1 MAELQLTREEQR
13 RAQVQQSAEREAE
26 RVAHVG
32 AMRALEETVANLQH
46 QIARGRPAGGAS
58 LEQMADVHS
67 FPVGICDSGFS
78 VRALQALPAEISDVG
93 VPLLDV
99 RGHELVLAAA
109 SKARAK
115 AAGGDKKDGVAVAL
129 SFELPPLLTIE
140 SVGHMLNAVLDQL
153 RVENRAGSL
162 SQDTLDAVLEGSL
175 AFLPKWLQQVVA
187 ARRGEIAHLLLYDAK
202 VAAAYAE
209 QAYGSQ
215 NLITGNDTATRAIR
229 QQQSAAKAAATAKS
243 DKAPAQHKP
252 RYQAAGQRRDV
263 SPVKAAPTKGAAKQ
277 S

>member
-1 MAELQLTREEQR
+1 MTGRDLRSGSKRDPQETSSGESIVPSSVSDAAPPSGPSLAKYSIEDLMAELQLTREEQR

-78 VRALQALPAEISDVG
+78 VRALQTLPAEISDVG

-109 SKARAK
+109 
-115 AAGGDKKDGVAVAL
+115 
-129 SFELPPLLTIE
+129 
-140 SVGHMLNAVLDQL
+140 
-153 RVENRAGSL
+153 
-162 SQDTLDAVLEGSL
+162 
-175 AFLPKWLQQVVA
+175 
-187 ARRGEIAHLLLYDAK
+187 
-202 VAAAYAE
+202 
-209 QAYGSQ
+209 
-215 NLITGNDTATRAIR
+215 
-229 QQQSAAKAAATAKS
+229 
-243 DKAPAQHKP
+243 
-252 RYQAAGQRRDV
+252 
-263 SPVKAAPTKGAAKQ
+263 
-277 S
+277 